1 MGWFGKKKE
10 EKKKF
15 DYSEDTK
22 EMFAERDAFY
32 ANMRKQMGGGS
43 ENPELANQ
51 TKSDDTKQKQEDMKD
66 LLGEAG
72 DFNPYVAGEQSSS
85 QETSISSPSS
95 APAPSSG
102 FVCTSCGKDFQ
113 EKWGK
118 CPSCGGSMKKVEA
131 EAPTQSEAVPP
142 ASPSVKTTETASN
155 VGDPLDD
162 LLGDFDSSSNSSKS
176 EAGIDKASNVKMV
189 NDDDLSADFG
199 GSASSPSNRRR
210 VKKVRKVKRTRKSP

>member
-51 TKSDDTKQKQEDMKD
+51 TTSDDTKQKQEDMKD

-95 APAPSSG
+95 APAPSLSSG
-102 FVCTSCGKDFQ
+102 PCMQSTGQTSTHAV
-113 EKWGK
+113 
-118 CPSCGGSMKKVEA
+118 SHVL
-131 EAPTQSEAVPP
+131 TQ
-142 ASPSVKTTETASN
+142 
-155 VGDPLDD
+155 
-162 LLGDFDSSSNSSKS
+162 
-176 EAGIDKASNVKMV
+176 
-189 NDDDLSADFG
+189 
-199 GSASSPSNRRR
+199 GSAII
-210 VKKVRKVKRTRKSP
+210 